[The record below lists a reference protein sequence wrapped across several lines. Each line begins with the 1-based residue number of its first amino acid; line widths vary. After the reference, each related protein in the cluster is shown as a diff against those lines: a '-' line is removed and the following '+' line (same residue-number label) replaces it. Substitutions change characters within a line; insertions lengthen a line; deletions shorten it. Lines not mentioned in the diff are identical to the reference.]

1 MKKLLSAVTS
11 VVMGLSLMTSAFA
24 SSVSAAGSYTA
35 TQPNVS
41 MDEVKGVSANRN
53 ASAADVVFDFGSWDA
68 KPGDTVEVPVMI
80 DSNGNVVISVDCE
93 IAMDSPLE
101 LTGISDVS
109 PAFRNAAITGDPATK
124 CLNFASMTGQG
135 KGRVPSTTAPAF
147 TLTFKVPENCSAGDY
162 HIGFGS
168 KCDVNEDNSEKLY
181 TVGTL
186 NGVIHVGGQ
195 DTSTTTAKTPTS
207 TTTKVTTT
215 TPPVQGGASWVIP
228 TVKAK
233 AGEEVKV
240 QVLVKDSDIE
250 VAGATFKIDAKA
262 PVEYKSATGSDAYQS
277 TIVPNATDKEFGFG
291 KLGGEGVKAAEG
303 STLIELTYNVP
314 SGTAA
319 GTYPLKWSDVIV
331 SDTDGNEIQDKIQL
345 VDGAIEVETV
355 TFDGDIAWVLD
366 KVTAAPGEK
375 VTVKAVVS
383 DPENSKLPVAGA
395 QFKLEAKSPI
405 TYSSVS
411 GSDAYGA
418 TIVPNADVNEFGFAV
433 RSGEGTESKDGAVV
447 ASFEFTVPANCAPGV
462 YPVTWADTFISD
474 TNGNEL
480 TGVSFVDGS
489 ITVKSDVEGDVSWV
503 IPQVEAKPGDVVTM
517 EVEVADS
524 SSPALAVAGAE
535 FTIDAE
541 TPIEYVSA
549 SGSDAYS
556 ATIVPNDKSKE
567 FGFAVKS
574 GDGKAAEDG
583 AKVIVLT
590 YKVPEDCAAGK
601 YPVTWSNAFI
611 SDTNGG
617 DITDKVNLVDGFI
630 SVVIDTTTTTLPK
643 GKIAWEIQTVKAKPG
658 ETVTVDVLVKDPNAA
673 KLPIAGGQ
681 ITIDPTAPIVYESV
695 SGSDAYKAAITP
707 NNKTH
712 EFGFAN
718 TTGDPV
724 AAEDGAV
731 VMTLTYTVPE
741 DCEAGTYPVTYSDK
755 FISATDGA
763 DISEYVEVIEGAI
776 IVEVPTT
783 TTTTTLPKGK
793 IAWEIQTVKA
803 KPGETVTVDVLVKD
817 PNAAKLPIAGGQI
830 KIEPTAPIEYTSVSG
845 SEAYGATVVPNPAT
859 LEYAFAN
866 KTGEAVAAEDGAVV
880 MSITYTVP
888 EDTAGGTY
896 PVTYSDKFISA
907 TDGSDIS
914 EYVEVIDGAIIV
926 DAPTTSTSSVT
937 TTESTSTT
945 YTIPVG
951 DIAWEIQTVEAE
963 PGETVTV
970 DVIVKDPNASKLPI
984 AGGQITI
991 KPTAPI
997 EYSSVS
1003 GSDAYS
1009 ATVVDNKTT
1018 FEYGFANKTG
1028 EAVAAED
1035 GAVVMTLT
1043 YTVPEDIEDG
1053 TYPVTYS
1060 DKFISATDGSDISE
1074 HVEVIDGA
1082 IIIKRPTTSTT
1093 STITTTTE
1101 STTSTESTSSTSTE
1115 STSSTSTEST
1125 SSTSSESTTST
1136 TSTSTESTSST
1147 STETTTYTV
1156 PVGDIAWE
1164 IQTVEAQP
1172 GDTVTVDVIVND
1184 PNGT

>member
-41 MDEVKGVSANRN
+41 MGEVKGVSANRN

-80 DSNGNVVISVDCE
+80 NSNGNVVISVDCE

-101 LTGISDVS
+101 LIGISDVA
-109 PAFRNAAITGDPATK
+109 PAFRNAAVTGDPATK

-147 TLTFKVPENCSAGDY
+147 TLTFKVPEKCEAGDY

-181 TVGTL
+181 KVGEL
-186 NGVIHVGGQ
+186 NGVIHVGSEPV
-195 DTSTTTAKTPTS
+195 TSTSATTTKTNTS
-207 TTTKVTTT
+207 TTTKVTTV

-262 PVEYKSATGSDAYQS
+262 PVEYKSATGSDAYKS
-277 TIVPNATDKEFGFG
+277 TIVPNPTDKEFGFG

-405 TYSSVS
+405 KYSSVS

-418 TIVPNADVNEFGFAV
+418 TIVPNDAINEFGFAV

-480 TGVSFVDGS
+480 TSVSFVDGS

-535 FTIDAE
+535 FTIDAK

-556 ATIVPNDKSKE
+556 ATIVPNNKSKE

-590 YKVPEDCAAGK
+590 YKVPEDCATGK

-617 DITDKVNLVDGFI
+617 DITDKVNLVDGLINVVVDTTTSSTVPTTTTTTVTVPDGSIYWDIDTVEAKPGDTVAVKVVVNDPKNVKLPISGAQLTITPAAPIEYAKVSDSTDAYKSAIVPNPVSNEFGFAVASGEGVGAADGAVVMTLYYKVPEDCAAGTYPITGSDKFI
-630 SVVIDTTTTTLPK
+630 SSTDGLDMSDSIIVRDGAIKVIGPTTTTTLPK

-673 KLPIAGGQ
+673 KLPIAGG
-681 ITIDPTAPIVYESV
+681 
-695 SGSDAYKAAITP
+695 
-707 NNKTH
+707 
-712 EFGFAN
+712 
-718 TTGDPV
+718 
-724 AAEDGAV
+724 
-731 VMTLTYTVPE
+731 
-741 DCEAGTYPVTYSDK
+741 
-755 FISATDGA
+755 
-763 DISEYVEVIEGAI
+763 
-776 IVEVPTT
+776 
-783 TTTTTLPKGK
+783 
-793 IAWEIQTVKA
+793 
-803 KPGETVTVDVLVKD
+803 
-817 PNAAKLPIAGGQI
+817 
-830 KIEPTAPIEYTSVSG
+830 
-845 SEAYGATVVPNPAT
+845 
-859 LEYAFAN
+859 
-866 KTGEAVAAEDGAVV
+866 
-880 MSITYTVP
+880 
-888 EDTAGGTY
+888 
-896 PVTYSDKFISA
+896 
-907 TDGSDIS
+907 
-914 EYVEVIDGAIIV
+914 
-926 DAPTTSTSSVT
+926 
-937 TTESTSTT
+937 
-945 YTIPVG
+945 
-951 DIAWEIQTVEAE
+951 
-963 PGETVTV
+963 
-970 DVIVKDPNASKLPI
+970 
-984 AGGQITI
+984 
-991 KPTAPI
+991 
-997 EYSSVS
+997 
-1003 GSDAYS
+1003 
-1009 ATVVDNKTT
+1009 
-1018 FEYGFANKTG
+1018 
-1028 EAVAAED
+1028 
-1035 GAVVMTLT
+1035 
-1043 YTVPEDIEDG
+1043 
-1053 TYPVTYS
+1053 
-1060 DKFISATDGSDISE
+1060 
-1074 HVEVIDGA
+1074 
-1082 IIIKRPTTSTT
+1082 
-1093 STITTTTE
+1093 
-1101 STTSTESTSSTSTE
+1101 
-1115 STSSTSTEST
+1115 
-1125 SSTSSESTTST
+1125 
-1136 TSTSTESTSST
+1136 
-1147 STETTTYTV
+1147 
-1156 PVGDIAWE
+1156 
-1164 IQTVEAQP
+1164 
-1172 GDTVTVDVIVND
+1172 
-1184 PNGT
+1184 